1 MSKIIRNVLAFREGE
16 WKKSDILIED
26 SKIALVAD
34 KIDVRIDAE
43 GAYAQD
49 GEDALVME
57 IDGKG
62 MRAIP
67 GYIDQHV
74 HITGGGGEGSF
85 ITQVPA
91 LKLSDPPLAGVT
103 TLVGLL
109 GTDGT
114 TRSVANLVAKTKALK
129 EFGLTAFCLTGNY
142 MYPSPTLT
150 GSVPD
155 DIVFI
160 EEIIGV
166 KIAICDHRGSNMS
179 VEDLTKLASDARVS
193 GLLAGKPGVVHLHTG
208 SGKDKLKIIFDVLE
222 KTDIPITVFRPTHL
236 ENKYEDAIKFAKM
249 GGYID
254 FTCDPDMD
262 WLAGTVVKALKE
274 APEGLVTF
282 STDSNGSMPMWNEK
296 KEMIGITA
304 GKISSL
310 HDTIK
315 YMVEKLGC
323 PLEEA
328 IKPVTVNV
336 AKALNLQDRKGR
348 LDRGFDADIV
358 LLDDN
363 LDIDTVFAMGKLMVQ
378 GGELKVSVPFD
389 K

>member
-16 WKKSDILIED
+16 WKKSDILIEN

-43 GAYAQD
+43 GMAHKD
-49 GEDALVME
+49 GEDALVSE

-282 STDSNGSMPMWNEK
+282 STDSNGSMPMWNEN

-336 AKALNLQDRKGR
+336 AKALNLQDRKGK
-348 LDRGFDADIV
+348 LDCGYDADIV

-363 LDIDTVFAMGKLMVQ
+363 LDIDTVFAMGKLMVRE
-378 GGELKVSVPFD
+378 GELKVSVPFD

>member
-1 MSKIIRNVLAFREGE
+1 M
-16 WKKSDILIED
+16 
-26 SKIALVAD
+26 
-34 KIDVRIDAE
+34 RIDAE